1 MPTKERKR
9 KELRKI
15 EVSGGQGK
23 ISFTTLPRLVCKPH
37 KIIFDIDSG
46 C

>member
-1 MPTKERKR
+1 MPSKERKR

-15 EVSGGQGK
+15 EGNGEQGK
-23 ISFTTLPRLVCKPH
+23 ISFATLPRLVCKPH
-37 KIIFDIDSG
+37 KIIFNIDSG